1 MPRNAPPHDT
11 DADSRP
17 PSKTRRKHA
26 MHDLQQLGESL
37 AALDPRRLGEFGLPE
52 RLIDALAAVRSITAH
67 EARRRQ
73 MQYIGKLMRDIDPA
87 PITAG
92 LARLDEMPR
101 AEKARFAALEKWRD
115 RLLDDDLAMA
125 EFAARY
131 PGANTVELAALVR
144 TARAERLAGSPPHK
158 FRELFRRLKALDD
171 ADAASL
177 GDASG
182 ADATPRDGASGADA
196 TADRS

>member
-52 RLIDALAAVRSITAH
+52 RLADALMAVRTITAH

-87 PITAG
+87 PIAEG

-115 RLLDDDLAMA
+115 RLLEDDAAMD

-131 PGANTVELAALVR
+131 PAASVLDLSALVR

-171 ADAASL
+171 A
-177 GDASG
+177 SG
-182 ADATPRDGASGADA
+182 PD
-196 TADRS
+196 TAPVEDPS